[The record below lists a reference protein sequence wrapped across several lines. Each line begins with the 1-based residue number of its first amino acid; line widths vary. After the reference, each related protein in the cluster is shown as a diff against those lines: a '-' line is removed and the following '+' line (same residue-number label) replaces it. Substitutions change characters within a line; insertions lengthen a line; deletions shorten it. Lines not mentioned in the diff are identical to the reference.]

1 MWQTVDM
8 LEWAVAECAEGVC
21 LRFTASPVGLRA
33 IDLRLGDAPRGEPA
47 SGNRLIA
54 VAVEQMRAYF
64 AGKLRQFDLPLD
76 PKGTEFQLSVWREL
90 ETIPFGEIR
99 SYSQIALAIGNRK
112 AVRAV
117 GAANGANPL
126 PIVVPCHRVIGS
138 SGKLVGYG
146 GGLPLKHRLLE
157 LEGCSPTLFRL

>member
-1 MWQTVDM
+1 M
-8 LEWAVAECAEGVC
+8 LEWLAAECAEGVH
-21 LRFTASPVGLRA
+21 LRFTASPAGLRA
-33 IDLRLGDAPRGEPA
+33 IDLRLDDPPQGEPA

-54 VAVEQMRAYF
+54 TAIEQMRAYF
-64 AGKLRQFDLPLD
+64 AGRLRQFDLPLD
-76 PKGTEFQLSVWREL
+76 PQGTEFQLRVWREL
-90 ETIPFGEIR
+90 ETIPFGQIR
-99 SYSQIALAIGNRK
+99 SYAQVAAAIGKPK

-146 GGLPLKHRLLE
+146 GGLALKHRLLE
-157 LEGCSPTLFRL
+157 LEGCTPAQFRF

>member
-1 MWQTVDM
+1 M
-8 LEWAVAECAEGVC
+8 LEWAIAECAEGVR
-21 LRFTASPVGLRA
+21 LRFTVSPAGLRA
-33 IDLRLGDAPRGEPA
+33 IDFRLDEPPHGEPT

-54 VAVEQMRAYF
+54 MAEEQLRAYF
-64 AGKLRQFDLPLD
+64 AGELRRFDLPLD
-76 PKGTEFQLSVWREL
+76 PQGTAFQLRVWREL
-90 ETIPFGEIR
+90 ETIPFGAVR
-99 SYSQIALAIGNRK
+99 SYAHVAAKIGAPK

-146 GGLPLKHRLLE
+146 GGLPLKQRLLE
-157 LEGCSPTLFRL
+157 LEGCSLTLFHI